1 MNECIEALEKHDNP
15 GCNESKPGSPGLEL
29 GLVREVIS

>member
-1 MNECIEALEKHDNP
+1 MDECIEAFEKHDNAS
-15 GCNESKPGSPGLEL
+15 GNESEPGSPGLEL